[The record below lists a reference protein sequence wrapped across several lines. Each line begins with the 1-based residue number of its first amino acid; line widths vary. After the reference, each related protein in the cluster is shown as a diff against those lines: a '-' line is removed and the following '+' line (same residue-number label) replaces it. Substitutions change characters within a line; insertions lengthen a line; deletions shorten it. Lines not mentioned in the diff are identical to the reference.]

1 MKRLAA
7 LAVAAALLALPAGPA
22 AAEEKPIRVAYYYKV
37 RWGFQQEFERL
48 FLKNH
53 YPLLLAQKK
62 EGTRIKAVNLYRPTF
77 HGEGRADWT
86 FLVVITFANLNA
98 FVGPNQEAAIQK
110 RLYPDQETFKKEEQ
124 RRFEILDAH
133 WDVPLVVV
141 TPPTPEVR
149 CWLAGECVKRNWAYC
164 ARLHIELFGNTRG
177 T

>member
-1 MKRLAA
+1 VKRLAA
-7 LAVAAALLALPAGPA
+7 LAAAAALLALLASPT
-22 AAEEKPIRVAYYYKV
+22 AAEEKPVRVAYYYKV

-86 FLVVITFANLNA
+86 FLVVITFASWNA
-98 FVGPNQEAAIQK
+98 MGAPSSEEALARQ
-110 RLYPDQETFKKEEQ
+110 LFPDQDAFKREEQ

-133 WDVPLVVV
+133 WDVPL
-141 TPPTPEVR
+141 TEVE
-149 CWLAGECVKRNWAYC
+149 APAP
-164 ARLHIELFGNTRG
+164 
-177 T
+177 

>member
-7 LAVAAALLALPAGPA
+7 LAAAAALLALLASPAT
-22 AAEEKPIRVAYYYKV
+22 AEEKPIRVAYYYKV

-86 FLVVITFANLNA
+86 FLVVITFASWNA
-98 FVGPNQEAAIQK
+98 MGAPSSEEALARQ
-110 RLYPDQETFKKEEQ
+110 LFPDQDAFKKEEQ

-133 WDVPLVVV
+133 WDVPL
-141 TPPTPEVR
+141 TEVE
-149 CWLAGECVKRNWAYC
+149 APAS
-164 ARLHIELFGNTRG
+164 
-177 T
+177 